1 MVNADC
7 LSFCCCKSAGA
18 GTAATVRPA
27 RKAFIYAQL
36 IEIVDV
42 AKANLR
48 LLDFLSVG

>member
-1 MVNADC
+1 MDIYASLC
-7 LSFCCCKSAGA
+7 WKSEIDK
-18 GTAATVRPA
+18 GTAAPVRIA
-27 RKAFIYAQL
+27 RNSFFYAQL